1 MMNLGE
7 WHCPTIMNQSW
18 SWGSQRVD
26 KKMIGFY
33 GTFALFYS
41 LCLLLFWI
49 SPKET
54 LKHSVHWGINPMS
67 KTPPPSF
74 SPSPLLNLKVMI
86 EKNIFVYK
94 HFSSLNISDFVFFLC
109 KNCNPLEKSHPL
121 FPSNI
126 PLKIEILLS
135 PPFSKF
141 RRRFNPK

>member
-1 MMNLGE
+1 ME
-7 WHCPTIMNQSW
+7 
-18 SWGSQRVD
+18 
-26 KKMIGFY
+26 
-33 GTFALFYS
+33 
-41 LCLLLFWI
+41 LLLFFI
-49 SPKET
+49 ACVCYYFVFQPKET
-54 LKHSVHWGINPMS
+54 LKHSVHCGINPTS

-74 SPSPLLNLKVMI
+74 SPSPLLNLQVMI

-126 PLKIEILLS
+126 PLKIEILSS
-135 PPFSKF
+135 PAFLKF